1 MIGGRDYHQG
11 DHVCAF
17 YSSRAE
23 QLEAAVEFIK
33 AGLLHCERC
42 IYVCCEHEAGDLRTA
57 LRRAGVHVET
67 EEQRTALIILKKGE
81 AHLAGGSFH
90 PARMID
96 QLEAATRDALAA
108 GFEGLCVSGDMSWLL
123 DEAPGSDKL
132 VQYEAQ
138 LNEFFQSH
146 RALGLCLYD
155 RRTLPPE
162 VLDHSL
168 ATHAAVRAN
177 GARLVPNPFYERS
190 DQAMFRSPRA
200 DRVQERID
208 QIVAAT

>member
-1 MIGGRDYHQG
+1 MIGGREYHQG

-23 QLEAAVEFIK
+23 QVEAAVEFIK

-42 IYVCCEHEAGDLRTA
+42 LYVCCEQEASDMRTA
-57 LRRAGVHVET
+57 LRKAGVHVET
-67 EEQRTALIILKKGE
+67 EEQRTALVILKKGQ
-81 AHLAGGSFH
+81 AHLAGGSFD

-96 QLEAATRDALAA
+96 LLEAATRDALAA

-123 DEAPGSDKL
+123 DEAPGSEKL

-138 LNEFFQSH
+138 LNQFFHSH

-155 RRTLPPE
+155 RRTLPSE
-162 VLDHSL
+162 TLDHSL
-168 ATHAAVRAN
+168 ATHVAVRVS
-177 GARLVPNPFYERS
+177 GARLVANPFYEDS

-200 DRVQERID
+200 DGVQERID
-208 QIVAAT
+208 QIVAPT